1 MNLARRIS
9 QISPSATLSINAR
22 AKEMIREGRSV
33 INLSSGEPDFDT
45 PSSIKKAAIQAIKE
59 GFTKYTPTQ
68 GVLPLVEA
76 VREKFQRD
84 SNLDYSPSEVI
95 ISAGAKQILYNAL
108 QVICNPGDEVI
119 IPQPFWVSYPEQVR
133 LAEAVP
139 IYVSLKGEDWSY
151 LEAKEIAKNIT
162 PGKTKVVILN
172 TPHNPSGAVLRKS
185 VLESIAEVIL
195 PEDIYVISDE
205 IYEKYI
211 YEGSHFSFASLGK
224 KIKEKTLTINGVS
237 KTFSMTGWRIGY
249 AGGPEKL
256 ISAMRRLQ
264 AHSTSCSCSISQYAA
279 LRALKNSQE
288 RMGVIMEEFKKRR
301 DCMVSRLNG
310 LEGIKLASPPGAFY
324 AFVDFSPYLGAHYQ
338 DWKINNSQDLANYL
352 LEKAEVAV
360 VPGSAFGI
368 EGWARLSYALSIKE
382 IEEAMD
388 RVKQVLTDLRKG
400 D

>member
-1 MNLARRIS
+1 VNLARRIS

-22 AKEMIREGRSV
+22 AKEMIREGRPV

-68 GVLPLVEA
+68 GAFPLVEA

-84 SNLDYSPSEVI
+84 SNLSYSPSEVI
-95 ISAGAKQILYNAL
+95 ISVGAKRVLYNAL

-224 KIKEKTLTINGVS
+224 EIKEKTLTINGVS

-279 LRALKNSQE
+279 LRALENSQE

-310 LEGIKLASPPGAFY
+310 IEGIKLASPPGAFY
-324 AFVDFSPYLGAHYQ
+324 TFVDFSPYLGAHYQ

-368 EGWARLSYALSIKE
+368 EGWARLSYALPIKE

>member
-1 MNLARRIS
+1 MNLAGRIS
-9 QISPSATLSINAR
+9 QVSPSPTLSINAR
-22 AKEMIREGRSV
+22 AKEMIREGRPV
-33 INLSSGEPDFDT
+33 INLSAGEPDFDT

-68 GVLPLVEA
+68 GSLPLVEA

-84 SNLDYSPSEVI
+84 NNLNYSPSEVI
-95 ISAGAKQILYNAL
+95 VSAGAKQILYNAL

-119 IPQPFWVSYPEQVR
+119 IPRPFWVSYPEQVK
-133 LAEAVP
+133 LAEAIP
-139 IYVSLKGEDWSY
+139 IYVSLKGEDWGY
-151 LEAKEIAKNIT
+151 LEAEEIAKNIT
-162 PGKTKVVILN
+162 PGKTKVIILN

-195 PEDIYVISDE
+195 SEDIYVISDE
-205 IYEKYI
+205 IYERYI

-224 KIKEKTLTINGVS
+224 EIKEKTLTINGVS

-256 ISAMRRLQ
+256 ISAMRKLQ

-288 RMGVIMEEFKKRR
+288 QMGVIIEEFKKRR
-301 DCMVSRLNG
+301 DYMVSRLNS

-324 AFVDFSPYLGAHYQ
+324 TFVDFSPYLGAHYR

-382 IEEAMD
+382 IGKAMD
-388 RVKQVLTDLRKG
+388 RIKQVLTDLRKG

>member
-9 QISPSATLSINAR
+9 QISPSVTLSINAR

-68 GVLPLVEA
+68 GALPLVEA

-84 SNLDYSPSEVI
+84 SNLSYSPSEVI
-95 ISAGAKQILYNAL
+95 ISVGAKQVLYNAL

-119 IPQPFWVSYPEQVR
+119 IPRPFWVSYPEQVR

-224 KIKEKTLTINGVS
+224 EIKEKTLTINGVS

-279 LRALKNSQE
+279 LRALRNSQE
-288 RMGVIMEEFKKRR
+288 QMGVIMEEFKKRR
-301 DCMVSRLNG
+301 DYMVSRLNN

-368 EGWARLSYALSIKE
+368 EGWARLSYALPIKE

>member
-9 QISPSATLSINAR
+9 QVSPSPTLSINAR
-22 AKEMIREGRSV
+22 AKEMIREGRPV
-33 INLSSGEPDFDT
+33 INLSAGEPDFDT

-68 GVLPLVEA
+68 GSLPLVEA

-84 SNLDYSPSEVI
+84 NNLNYSPSEVI

-119 IPQPFWVSYPEQVR
+119 IPRPFWVSYPEQVK
-133 LAEAVP
+133 LAEAIP

-151 LEAKEIAKNIT
+151 LEAEEIAKNIT
-162 PGKTKVVILN
+162 PGRTKVIILN

-185 VLESIAEVIL
+185 VLESIAQVIL
-195 PEDIYVISDE
+195 SEDIYVISDE
-205 IYEKYI
+205 IYERYI

-224 KIKEKTLTINGVS
+224 EIKEKTLTVNGVS

-256 ISAMRRLQ
+256 ISAMRKLQ

-279 LRALKNSQE
+279 LRALGNSQE
-288 RMGVIMEEFKKRR
+288 QMGVIIEEFKKRR
-301 DCMVSRLNG
+301 DCMVSRLNN

-324 AFVDFSPYLGAHYQ
+324 TFVDFSSYLGAHYQ

-368 EGWARLSYALSIKE
+368 EGWVRLSYALSIKE
-382 IEEAMD
+382 IEKAMD
-388 RVKQVLTDLRKG
+388 RIKQVLADLRKR

>member
-1 MNLARRIS
+1 VNLARRIS

-33 INLSSGEPDFDT
+33 INLSAGEPDFDT

-68 GVLPLVEA
+68 GAFPLVEA

-84 SNLDYSPSEVI
+84 SNLSYSPSEVI
-95 ISAGAKQILYNAL
+95 ISVGAKQVLYNAL

-133 LAEAVP
+133 LAEAIP
-139 IYVSLKGEDWSY
+139 IYVSLKGKDWSY

-224 KIKEKTLTINGVS
+224 EIKEKTLTINGVS

-279 LRALKNSQE
+279 LRALENSQE

-310 LEGIKLASPPGAFY
+310 IEGIKLASPPGAFY
-324 AFVDFSPYLGAHYQ
+324 TFVDFSPYLGAHCQ

-368 EGWARLSYALSIKE
+368 EGWARLSYALPIKE

>member
-1 MNLARRIS
+1 MKLARRIS

-68 GVLPLVEA
+68 GALPLVEA

-84 SNLDYSPSEVI
+84 SNLSYSPSEVI
-95 ISAGAKQILYNAL
+95 ISVGAKQVLYNAL

-119 IPQPFWVSYPEQVR
+119 IPRPFWVSYPEQVR

-224 KIKEKTLTINGVS
+224 EIKEKTLTINGVS

-279 LRALKNSQE
+279 LRALRNSQE
-288 RMGVIMEEFKKRR
+288 QMGVIMEEFKKRR
-301 DCMVSRLNG
+301 DYMVSRLNN

-324 AFVDFSPYLGAHYQ
+324 AFVDFSPYLGVHYQ

-352 LEKAEVAV
+352 LEKAGVAV

-388 RVKQVLTDLRKG
+388 RIKQVLTDLRKG

>member
-1 MNLARRIS
+1 MKLARRIS

-68 GVLPLVEA
+68 GALPLVEA

-84 SNLDYSPSEVI
+84 SNLSYSPSEVI
-95 ISAGAKQILYNAL
+95 ISVGAKQVLYNAL

-119 IPQPFWVSYPEQVR
+119 IPRPFWVSYPEQVR

-224 KIKEKTLTINGVS
+224 EIKEKTLTINGVS

-279 LRALKNSQE
+279 LRALRNSQE
-288 RMGVIMEEFKKRR
+288 QMGVIMEEFKKRR
-301 DCMVSRLNG
+301 DYMVSRLNN

-352 LEKAEVAV
+352 LEKAGVAV

-388 RVKQVLTDLRKG
+388 RIKQVLTDLRKG

>member
-1 MNLARRIS
+1 VNLARRIS

-151 LEAKEIAKNIT
+151 LR
-162 PGKTKVVILN
+162 
-172 TPHNPSGAVLRKS
+172 LR
-185 VLESIAEVIL
+185 
-195 PEDIYVISDE
+195 
-205 IYEKYI
+205 
-211 YEGSHFSFASLGK
+211 
-224 KIKEKTLTINGVS
+224 
-237 KTFSMTGWRIGY
+237 R
-249 AGGPEKL
+249 
-256 ISAMRRLQ
+256 
-264 AHSTSCSCSISQYAA
+264 
-279 LRALKNSQE
+279 
-288 RMGVIMEEFKKRR
+288 
-301 DCMVSRLNG
+301 
-310 LEGIKLASPPGAFY
+310 
-324 AFVDFSPYLGAHYQ
+324 
-338 DWKINNSQDLANYL
+338 
-352 LEKAEVAV
+352 
-360 VPGSAFGI
+360 
-368 EGWARLSYALSIKE
+368 
-382 IEEAMD
+382 
-388 RVKQVLTDLRKG
+388 
-400 D
+400 